1 MSRRYE
7 VEQDY
12 PRLPTVLTAA
22 ALLMVSPFVSS
33 FLTPRR
39 DRALLD
45 GLSRA
50 VPTVPALP
58 AVPLNHRES

>member
-22 ALLMVSPFVSS
+22 ALLMVSPFVTS
-33 FLTPRR
+33 FLAPRR
-39 DRALLD
+39 DRAVLD
-45 GLSRA
+45 GLSTR
-50 VPTVPALP
+50 VP
-58 AVPLNHRES
+58 AVPAAPLNTRES